1 MLATQRNQGVEF
13 ISNPAVLGAPSRKPV
28 EPRRI
33 IDQDFRARGLVGNPI
48 EHHIEHPYVVRFW

>member
-48 EHHIEHPYVVRFW
+48 QHRCVHACSPV